1 MSKRGFRDLDERQQ
15 LTVTDKDT
23 AGTVRR
29 RNVITVRFSRARDGH
44 LTGRALIHSFWQRP
58 STGRVTPGPHYQ
70 ERTEPTFDVNEILIS
85 DIKGSARQHRVGGRE
100 VAQARRHAVNG
111 GTRSGK
117 EVLAYGFKKYH
128 LGELIGMPTARSVLA
143 ATAFL
148 MGNGDLLLVAVED
161 VLVEGQRPS
170 KGLVSRPRSRCR
182 SISSTLPAGTRSW
195 SALSRSSPA

>member
-1 MSKRGFRDLDERQQ
+1 M
-15 LTVTDKDT
+15 
-23 AGTVRR
+23 
-29 RNVITVRFSRARDGH
+29 
-44 LTGRALIHSFWQRP
+44 
-58 STGRVTPGPHYQ
+58 
-70 ERTEPTFDVNEILIS
+70 NEILIS
-85 DIKGSARQHRVGGRE
+85 DIKGSARQYRVRGRE

-161 VLVEGQRPS
+161 VLVEGQRLEGIGVTPTIEVPFD
-170 KGLVSRPRSRCR
+170 L
-182 SISSTLPAGTRSW
+182 LYAAGRDPQLER
-195 SALSRSSPA
+195 AEQVLSRMTR